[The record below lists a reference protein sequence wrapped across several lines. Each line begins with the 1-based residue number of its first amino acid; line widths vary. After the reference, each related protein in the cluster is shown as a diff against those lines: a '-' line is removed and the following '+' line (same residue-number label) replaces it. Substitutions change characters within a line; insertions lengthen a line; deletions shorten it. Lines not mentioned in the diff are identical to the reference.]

1 MPTYHSSLSLGAMVL
16 ALLLA
21 QPVSSATP
29 PFAGGAAP
37 SVRVGFSSFVGG
49 AGRDTVTGVAFA
61 PDGSVIVAGETT
73 STDLPVSN
81 AAQATRRGPTDAFV
95 MKVSADGS
103 TILHATYVGGSADD
117 RASGVAVDTAGNIYV
132 TGVTTSLDFPVTP
145 DAFDPENGR
154 FPTCVGGD
162 CIDSFVVRI
171 PANGGPFDY
180 ATYLGG
186 EHDDYAA
193 GIAVDADGNAF
204 VTGSTNSFGI
214 PRDNAFEPDKKQG
227 SEGFITKL
235 NSLGSEVIFSSYI
248 GGNRGD
254 GGTAIAVTPDGGAVF
269 AGTSFSSDFLTKD
282 PIQAANG
289 GGVSPETSLD
299 GFVARVTSAGAL
311 SWSTYLGGAGRDA
324 IRAVA
329 VAPNGDVVV
338 TGTTDSSSF
347 PTVEPLQAS
356 PGGGG
361 DAFVTRFSPDGSA
374 VRYSTYLGGSIADE
388 LLSVTTTAGGD
399 VIAVGLT
406 RSPDLDVVDP
416 IQQGCSGC
424 VAPGFFADALIV
436 RINEGG
442 TLTFA
447 SYLGAIA
454 EESATSVAVDA
465 EGSVAVAGYT
475 FSAGFPVTAG
485 SFGAL
490 CPCPPGS
497 AENGFVTTFVP
508 EDINTIPPVIS
519 QVAGLKRPYRMTIMG
534 AGFANGVLVYIGADP
549 TPWPITT
556 VGGPTLISLGG
567 GKSLKARFPKRVA
580 VAIRVVNPDG
590 GEATTMFVR

>member
-1 MPTYHSSLSLGAMVL
+1 MPTYHSNLSLAAVSL
-16 ALLLA
+16 AFALA

-29 PFAGGAAP
+29 LLRGGAAP
-37 SVRVGFSSFVGG
+37 PFRVGFSSFVGG

-73 STDLPVSN
+73 SADLPVSN
-81 AAQATRRGPTDAFV
+81 AAQAMRRGQTDAFV
-95 MKVSADGS
+95 MKISADGS

-117 RASGVAVDTAGNIYV
+117 RASGVAVDPAGNIYV

-193 GIAVDADGNAF
+193 GIAVDADGNTF

-235 NSLGSEVIFSSYI
+235 NSSGSDVIFSSYI

-254 GGTAIAVTPDGGAVF
+254 GGTAITVTSDGGAVF
-269 AGTSFSSDFLTKD
+269 AGTSFSTDFLTKN
-282 PIQAANG
+282 PIQAVNG
-289 GGVSPETSLD
+289 GGSSPETSLD

-361 DAFVTRFSPDGSA
+361 DAFVTRLSPDGSTI
-374 VRYSTYLGGSIADE
+374 RNSTYLGGSNADE
-388 LLSVTTTAGGD
+388 LLAVTTSAGGD
-399 VIAVGLT
+399 IIAVGLT
-406 RSPDLDVVDP
+406 RSPDFNVVSP
-416 IQQGCSGC
+416 VQEACGGC
-424 VAPGFFADALIV
+424 VAPGFFADAIIV
-436 RINEGG
+436 RISESG
-442 TLTFA
+442 TAAFA
-447 SYLGAIA
+447 TYFGATA
-454 EESATSVAVDA
+454 EESASSVAVDS
-465 EGSVAVAGYT
+465 EGNVAVAGHT

-497 AENGFVTTFVP
+497 AENGFVTTIVP
-508 EDINTIPPVIS
+508 EGSNITPPVIS
-519 QVAGLKRPYRMTIMG
+519 QVVSLKHPYRMTISG
-534 AGFANGVLVYIGADP
+534 EAFADGVLVYIGADP
-549 TPWPITT
+549 TPWPTVT

-580 VAIRVVNPDG
+580 VTIRVVNPDG
-590 GEATTMFVR
+590 GEAMTIYAR

>member
-1 MPTYHSSLSLGAMVL
+1 MPTYHSKLPLSAMVL
-16 ALLLA
+16 AVALA
-21 QPVSSATP
+21 QPVGSATP
-29 PFAGGAAP
+29 PLRGGAEP
-37 SVRVGFSSFVGG
+37 PFRVGFSSFVGG
-49 AGRDTVTGVAFA
+49 SGRDTVTGVAFS

-73 STDLPVSN
+73 STDLPASN

-145 DAFDPENGR
+145 DAFDLENGR
-154 FPTCVGGD
+154 FQTCVGGD

-235 NSLGSEVIFSSYI
+235 NAAGSDVIFSSYI

-269 AGTSFSSDFLTKD
+269 AGTSFSTDFLTRD

-289 GGVSPETSLD
+289 GGASPETSLD

-311 SWSTYLGGAGRDA
+311 SWSTYLGGTGRDA

-329 VAPNGDVVV
+329 VAANGDVVV
-338 TGTTDSSSF
+338 TGTTDSPSF
-347 PTVEPLQAS
+347 PTVEPLQAT

-361 DAFVTRFSPDGSA
+361 DAFVTKLSPDGTA
-374 VRYSTYLGGSIADE
+374 MRYSTYLGGSIADE
-388 LLSVTTTAGGD
+388 LLSVATSADGD

-406 RSPDLDVVDP
+406 RSPDFDVVNP
-416 IQQGCSGC
+416 IQQACGGC
-424 VAPGFFADALIV
+424 VAPGFFADAVIV
-436 RINEGG
+436 RINEDGA
-442 TLTFA
+442 LAFA
-447 SYLGAIA
+447 SYIGATA
-454 EESATSVAVDA
+454 EESAASAAVDP
-465 EGSVAVAGYT
+465 EGNVAVAGHT

-497 AENGFVTTFVP
+497 AENGFVTTIVP
-508 EDINTIPPVIS
+508 MDVSTMPPVIS
-519 QVAGLKRPYRMTIMG
+519 EVTALKRPYRMMISG
-534 AGFANGVLVYIGADP
+534 AGFADGVLVYIGADP
-549 TPWPITT
+549 TPWPMAT
-556 VGGPTLISLGG
+556 VGGPTSISLGG

-580 VAIRVVNPDG
+580 VDIRVVNPDG
-590 GEATTMFVR
+590 GEATTAFAR